1 MRPWPCQ
8 AEAPDH
14 PAKQPSTTGHGYR
27 APTFHTGLSEVNT
40 TPSRRQLQMAG
51 GANIKKERKEP
62 HPEAVEGNI
71 GRALPGP
78 LDLCCPPL
86 SAVPVPESPAPR
98 AGRGSCASPSQP
110 VMGPRSQCKMV
121 TTSLLK
127 STSRREL
134 VTEPEKHRS
143 PTDHER
149 HEVPARL
156 VGWSSKLKSAR
167 EIAQG

>member
-1 MRPWPCQ
+1 MDTGLPPSPRASRKSPP
-8 AEAPDH
+8 PH
-14 PAKQPSTTGHGYR
+14 PAGSCRCQVAQTSKK
-27 APTFHTGLSEVNT
+27 
-40 TPSRRQLQMAG
+40 RQ
-51 GANIKKERKEP
+51 RKEP
-62 HPEAVEGNI
+62 HPEAVEGGI

-98 AGRGSCASPSQP
+98 AGRGSRASPSQP
-110 VMGPRSQCKMV
+110 VMGPRSQRKLV
-121 TTSLLK
+121 TASLLK
-127 STSRREL
+127 SPSRREL
-134 VTEPEKHRS
+134 VTEPEKRRS

-156 VGWSSKLKSAR
+156 AGWSSKLKSAR